1 MDSKDIRQQRH
12 IRQQKQGEAAA
23 MSESKELSRREG
35 AGLLGRQ
42 RREVRL
48 VRRPQEQA
56 GSLVAAPA
64 AAAKFGQRDRAREL
78 WEMVQRNRWAA
89 VVGFAAVFVP
99 ALLWVLLA
107 PPVYEAELR
116 ILVQRERAEG
126 AVSNEAGP
134 VSEQEVSSEVELLRS
149 RELLEQVARRQGLLA
164 AAGGT
169 PVELERAVRRL
180 GKDLDVEAVPETNL
194 IALRYAGRNPKQ
206 AAEVLNGLAALY
218 LDKRAALERHGEAL
232 EFFQEQAGYHG
243 EELDQVQQ
251 QLGEFSSANQ
261 VSLLREQ
268 KEAALRRSEELET
281 ELTAVSGEI
290 QASRRRLEQLRQQG
304 EKLPATVKME
314 SRSARNQ
321 ALIEKLKSLLV
332 ELENQRTELLTR
344 YEPGYRLVVEVEKK
358 IADTRAALQREEQ
371 AVVVDET
378 EALNPIRQSVEA
390 EYFRTQ
396 TELAGLEARQRELRQ
411 KLGEQ
416 QGRQMRLEALT
427 GEHDKLE
434 RKLKLA
440 EENYLR
446 YEERKEQARIAN
458 ALDLEQFLHVSIV
471 EPAKEPAL
479 PAERHIAMVMLVG
492 LLLASCTGVGVA
504 AVRDRQNRAVASAA
518 EIAALTGLPV
528 LSTAPEVAKR

>member
-1 MDSKDIRQQRH
+1 
-12 IRQQKQGEAAA
+12 

-35 AGLLGRQ
+35 LGLLGRV

-48 VRRPQEQA
+48 VRRPEEQP
-56 GSLVAAPA
+56 GSLVAAVPKA
-64 AAAKFGQRDRAREL
+64 SPKFGRTDWWRQL
-78 WEMVQRNRWAA
+78 WEIVERNRWAA
-89 VVGFAAVFVP
+89 AAGFAAVFVP
-99 ALLWVLLA
+99 VIAWVLFA
-107 PPVYEAELR
+107 PRVYQAELR
-116 ILVQRERAEG
+116 ILVQRERPEG
-126 AVSNEAGP
+126 AVTGEAGP
-134 VSEQEVSSEVELLRS
+134 VSTQEVSSEVELLRS
-149 RELLEQVARRQGLLA
+149 HGLLEQVAQREGLVA
-164 AAGGT
+164 ADGSPAK
-169 PVELERAVRRL
+169 LEKAVRGL
-180 GKDLDVEAVPETNL
+180 AGDLDVGAVPNTNL

-206 AAEVLNGLAALY
+206 AAEVLNSLAALY
-218 LDKRAALERHGEAL
+218 LDKRAAIERHGEAL
-232 EFFQEQAGYHG
+232 EFFQEQAGLHG
-243 EELDQVQQ
+243 GELEQAQERM
-251 QLGEFSSANQ
+251 GEFSTSNQ
-261 VSLLREQ
+261 VSLLQQQ
-268 KEAALRRSEELET
+268 KAAALRRTEEIET
-281 ELTAVSGEI
+281 ELASVTGEI
-290 QASRRRLEQLRQQG
+290 QSSRRRLEQLRQQG
-304 EKLPATVKME
+304 EKLPETVKTA

-358 IADTRAALQREEQ
+358 LADTKKALDQEEQ

-416 QGRQMRLEALT
+416 QGRQMRLESLT
-427 GEHDKLE
+427 AEHDTLE

-458 ALDLEQFLHVSIV
+458 ALDLEQLLHVSIV
-471 EPAKEPAL
+471 EPAREPAL
-479 PAERHIAMVMLVG
+479 PAERPLAMVMLVG
-492 LLLASCTGVGVA
+492 LLLGSCTGVGA
-504 AVRDRQNRAVASAA
+504 AVVRDRQNRAVTSAA

-528 LSTAPEVAKR
+528 LSTAAEVSKR

>member
-1 MDSKDIRQQRH
+1 
-12 IRQQKQGEAAA
+12 

-35 AGLLGRQ
+35 ANLLSRP

-48 VRRPQEQA
+48 VRRPEDEA
-56 GSLVAAPA
+56 GSLA
-64 AAAKFGQRDRAREL
+64 AALPIAPKFGRTDWVRSL
-78 WEMVQRNRWAA
+78 WETVQRNRWVAA
-89 VVGFAAVFVP
+89 VGFAIAFVP
-99 ALLWVLLA
+99 VLLWVFFA
-107 PPVYEAELR
+107 PERYEAELR
-116 ILVQRERAEG
+116 ILVQRQRAEG
-126 AVSNEAGP
+126 SVNNEAGP
-134 VSEQEVSSEVELLRS
+134 VSVQEVSSEIELLRS
-149 RELLEQVARRQGLLA
+149 RELLEQVAQRQGLVA
-164 AAGGT
+164 AVDGS

-180 GKDLDVEAVPETNL
+180 TDSLEVGAVSNTNV
-194 IALRYAGRNPKQ
+194 IAVRYAGRDPKQ

-232 EFFQEQAGYHG
+232 EFFQEQAGLHG
-243 EELDQVQQ
+243 GELEQAQKQ
-251 QLGEFSSANQ
+251 MGEFSNSNQ
-261 VSLLREQ
+261 VSLLQQQ
-268 KEAALRRSEELET
+268 KAAALRRVEELET
-281 ELTAVSGEI
+281 ELSGVSGEV

-304 EKLPATVKME
+304 EKLPETVKTA

-321 ALIEKLKSLLV
+321 TLIEKLKSMLV

-358 IADTRAALQREEQ
+358 ISDTQKTLEREEQ
-371 AVVVDET
+371 AVIVDET

-411 KLGEQ
+411 KLAEQ
-416 QGRQMRLEALT
+416 QGRQMRLESLT
-427 GEHDKLE
+427 AEHDTLE
-434 RKLKLA
+434 RKRKLA

-479 PAERHIAMVMLVG
+479 PQERPVAMVMLVG
-492 LLLASCTGVGVA
+492 LLLGSCTGLGA
-504 AVRDRQNRAVASAA
+504 AVVRDRQNRAVTSAA

-528 LSTAPEVAKR
+528 LSTAPEVTKR